1 VSTVIAAPKA
11 TESQLLLLHK
21 IMELVGETRD
31 VATIEVE
38 HQPKPMGPG
47 VPGTWTRTTGFLE
60 RLEAAT
66 VIYER
71 LGGPTL
77 PDVVRQFVRKA
88 KQLPTK
94 QGEIV
99 GEASIVI
106 QTLTNFAENI
116 DTTTVPA

>member
-1 VSTVIAAPKA
+1 VSAVIAASKA

-38 HQPKPMGPG
+38 HPPKPMGPG

-60 RLEAAT
+60 RLDAAT

-71 LGGPTL
+71 LGGPML
-77 PDVVRQFVRKA
+77 PDAVRQFVRKA

-94 QGEIV
+94 QGEMV
-99 GEASIVI
+99 GEASTVI
-106 QTLTNFAENI
+106 QALTNFAENI
-116 DTTTVPA
+116 VDVTMLS